1 MKRYQVSPYFKF
13 TVILAATSIFLLVL
27 YFTELLQYYFP
38 KQINEFNISNLKNKQ
53 YVSVTSHEC
62 IPAPGSQG
70 NASNSVFLSLTNEY
84 HIYRLRVGEQGSIEV
99 GIYDKNMIQTLESWP
114 EGKGNSS
121 ITVIAR
127 VTVDS
132 GRAILLQ
139 VTPSEMK
146 THYGVLSFVAGIL
159 LIVTLLMFLTFGGIK
174 MVYEKPFEDS
184 RRYKEIYLGQ
194 NYHLEEELARE
205 KNMMERYQ
213 QEREKNKSDFK
224 LGLGITFG
232 AFLVFAMCM
241 LFMLAGSGSSVAS
254 GLLAGISVLMSVL
267 AFYVFLW
274 GIKILWNAY
283 VNSDSPTARKISEQF
298 MLHTLSIRREESAK
312 LIRLMTIK
320 LEEQKEK
327 MKKLEEENQRLWQGS
342 IDRKNKEELSIDE
355 SNIIK

>member
-13 TVILAATSIFLLVL
+13 TVISAATSIFLLVL

-38 KQINEFNISNLKNKQ
+38 KQIKEFNISNLKNKQ

-84 HIYRLRVGEQGSIEV
+84 HTYRLRVGEQGSIEV

-127 VTVDS
+127 VTIDS

-159 LIVTLLMFLTFGGIK
+159 LIVYLPISLLRSSFMKVKMIDFFKEPVSYLLNDEGITVSAQGEEQTIPWSDCVKACNTRQSYFVYTGKNSAFIFPKKDMGDKTGDVLMMINTHMDPAKVKIKFGG
-174 MVYEKPFEDS
+174 
-184 RRYKEIYLGQ
+184 L
-194 NYHLEEELARE
+194 
-205 KNMMERYQ
+205 
-213 QEREKNKSDFK
+213 
-224 LGLGITFG
+224 
-232 AFLVFAMCM
+232 
-241 LFMLAGSGSSVAS
+241 
-254 GLLAGISVLMSVL
+254 
-267 AFYVFLW
+267 
-274 GIKILWNAY
+274 
-283 VNSDSPTARKISEQF
+283 
-298 MLHTLSIRREESAK
+298 
-312 LIRLMTIK
+312 
-320 LEEQKEK
+320 
-327 MKKLEEENQRLWQGS
+327 
-342 IDRKNKEELSIDE
+342 
-355 SNIIK
+355 

>member
-13 TVILAATSIFLLVL
+13 TMVLAATSIFLLLL
-27 YFTELLQYYFP
+27 YATELLQYYFP
-38 KQINEFNISNLKNKQ
+38 KKINEFNMSNFRNKQ
-53 YVSVTSHEC
+53 YVSITSKEC
-62 IPAPGSQG
+62 IPGSGTNG
-70 NASNSVFLSLTNEY
+70 NALSSTFLSLTNEY
-84 HIYRLRVGEQGSIEV
+84 RMYRLRVGEQGFIDV
-99 GIYDKNMIQTLESWP
+99 GIYDKQTLQTLESWP
-114 EGKGNSS
+114 EGKGTSS

-127 VTVDS
+127 VTIDS

-139 VTPSEMK
+139 VTPSEMR
-146 THYGVLSFVAGIL
+146 THYGILSFIAGIL
-159 LIVTLLMFLTFGGIK
+159 LIVTLLMFLTIGGIK
-174 MVYEKPFEDS
+174 VVYERPFEDS

-254 GLLAGISVLMSVL
+254 GLLAGISVLMSLL

-298 MLHTLSIRREESAK
+298 MLHTLSIRRVESAK

>member
-13 TVILAATSIFLLVL
+13 TVILAATSIFLLLL
-27 YFTELLQYYFP
+27 YVTELLQYYFP
-38 KQINEFNISNLKNKQ
+38 KKINEFNMSNLKNKQ
-53 YVSVTSHEC
+53 YVSVTSKEC
-62 IPAPGSQG
+62 IPASGTKG

-84 HIYRLRVGEQGSIEV
+84 RMYRLRVGEQGSIEI
-99 GIYDKNMIQTLESWP
+99 GIYDKQTQQVLESWP
-114 EGKGNSS
+114 EGKGESS

-127 VTVDS
+127 VTVDG

-139 VTPSEMK
+139 VTPSEMR
-146 THYGVLSFVAGIL
+146 THYSILSFIAAIL
-159 LIVTLLMFLTFGGIK
+159 LIVTLFMFLTIGGIK
-174 MVYEKPFEDS
+174 VVYERPFEDS

-224 LGLGITFG
+224 IGLGITVG
-232 AFLVFAMCM
+232 AFLVLILSI
-241 LFMLAGSGSSVAS
+241 LFMSAGSASSVA
-254 GLLAGISVLMSVL
+254 GGFMAGISVLMSVL

-312 LIRLMTIK
+312 LIRLMTTK

-342 IDRKNKEELSIDE
+342 IDRNEKEGLSIDE